1 VVAAAGDSVDEA
13 VLDRL
18 AEQARWLT
26 AWFERSA

>member
-1 VVAAAGDSVDEA
+1 VAAAGDNVDEA

-18 AEQARWLT
+18 ADQAGWLA